1 MTNKSADSTENLGIR
16 SLFDG
21 MSEEYVESVVSRVLS
36 HLGRASPES
45 KRAFETE
52 LDKLSLRIPGFR
64 TASLA
69 PPHML
74 RDPVRHSLM
83 DSDKLA
89 AAVLVV
95 WVESH
100 QPLREIVQERI
111 DDIGAYIGVS
121 AEPTDLSKNGLKGN
135 WPDRSWERE
144 RERFATIHDGYDE
157 DDLALMMCYVS
168 GLLPG
173 MGDADGESEAASDAV
188 EQLPDILKLLALCVV
203 DLESLP
209 VSAPEWESDIPE
221 FAENIAK
228 TVSAKREER
237 NRAATLDSFIADIRD
252 EFSPELAYL
261 ESDVASWSANS
272 LPSGGDIARALGTC
286 EELRSALVE
295 FRAVRESPPAATRSE
310 EAERRKKNDE
320 LGDLALGLVERIERL
335 MSGNPMPED
344 DPPRKADRARE
355 RSELDS
361 DNHPQP
367 SQTSQD
373 EASSVSRFPDFDL
386 DHLSHENISLKSK
399 IDELNRRNESLRTE
413 NSRLEDENQTLRSQN
428 RTLGNDL
435 QFLRAD
441 KTDIERN
448 VGNLQSQLADKDRE
462 VETWRRAFED
472 ESQKP
477 RLTVEEVPR
486 QVGTVG
492 DAVNYAREMFPDR
505 LLLRPNS
512 KSVIQGNPF
521 ERPEDVWLALE
532 WLATTY
538 HSAKTGGSSVP
549 DFDLSI
555 REMCGWWYK
564 SDQHETTRNKYRD
577 WYTTRVNGDRRW
589 MLEHIG
595 TGASKDARHTIRI
608 AFDWDKDEERVVVGY
623 IGQHQRTD
631 AT

>member
-1 MTNKSADSTENLGIR
+1 M
-16 SLFDG
+16 
-21 MSEEYVESVVSRVLS
+21 
-36 HLGRASPES
+36 
-45 KRAFETE
+45 
-52 LDKLSLRIPGFR
+52 
-64 TASLA
+64 
-69 PPHML
+69 
-74 RDPVRHSLM
+74 
-83 DSDKLA
+83 
-89 AAVLVV
+89 
-95 WVESH
+95 
-100 QPLREIVQERI
+100 
-111 DDIGAYIGVS
+111 
-121 AEPTDLSKNGLKGN
+121 
-135 WPDRSWERE
+135 
-144 RERFATIHDGYDE
+144 
-157 DDLALMMCYVS
+157 
-168 GLLPG
+168 
-173 MGDADGESEAASDAV
+173 
-188 EQLPDILKLLALCVV
+188 ALCAV

-221 FAENIAK
+221 FAEKIAN

-237 NRAATLDSFIADIRD
+237 SRAATLDSFIADIRD

-261 ESDVASWSANS
+261 ESDIASWSANS

-344 DPPRKADRARE
+344 DPPRKADRAK
-355 RSELDS
+355 SDS
-361 DNHPQP
+361 TEDADIRGVDV
-367 SQTSQD
+367 SQTSQSID
-373 EASSVSRFPDFDL
+373 AFPVFESEQLYRENLSLQSERDKLRGDNERLRAEVQRLGADNRSL
-386 DHLSHENISLKSK
+386 DG
-399 IDELNRRNESLRTE
+399 DVES
-413 NSRLEDENQTLRSQN
+413 LRSQN
-428 RTLGNDL
+428 RTLSNDL

-441 KTDIERN
+441 KTDIELN
-448 VGNLQSQLADKDRE
+448 VGNLQSKLADKEKE

-538 HSAKTGGSSVP
+538 HGAKTGGSSVP

-608 AFDWDKDEERVVVGY
+608 AFDWDKDEKMVVIGY
-623 IGQHQRTD
+623 IGQHQRTSRRNMTYS
-631 AT
+631 ARGGIFSRTMKGLTVCQPK